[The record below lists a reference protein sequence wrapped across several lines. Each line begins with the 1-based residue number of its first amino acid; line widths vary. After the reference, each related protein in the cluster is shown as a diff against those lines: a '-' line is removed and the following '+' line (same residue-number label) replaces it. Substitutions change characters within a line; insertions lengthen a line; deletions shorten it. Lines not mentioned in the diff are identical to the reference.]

1 MRILKKIAWQKYE
14 DLLQN
19 QLDSPILDHLYS
31 QLVGD
36 QDDDDDE
43 DDDEDRMTPHQS
55 GYRDEGTQ
63 NHFAIPLSER
73 LIENI
78 SLATNFDCW
87 MGHTNFNITEEIL
100 DKLNSTEGVEIL
112 KICSRYRFF
121 VGVGR
126 MFDFTD
132 VRQNIE
138 KTLAIE
144 KGKEI
149 GQENRE
155 VPE

>member
-1 MRILKKIAWQKYE
+1 
-14 DLLQN
+14 
-19 QLDSPILDHLYS
+19 
-31 QLVGD
+31 
-36 QDDDDDE
+36 
-43 DDDEDRMTPHQS
+43 
-55 GYRDEGTQ
+55 
-63 NHFAIPLSER
+63 LSER
-73 LIENI
+73 LMDNI

-121 VGVGR
+121 VGIGR

-138 KTLAIE
+138 KTLVIE

>member
-36 QDDDDDE
+36 QDDE
-43 DDDEDRMTPHQS
+43 DDDDDDDDRMTPHQG
-55 GYRDEGTQ
+55 GYRDEGMQ
-63 NHFAIPLSER
+63 SHFAIPLSER
-73 LIENI
+73 LMDNI

-121 VGVGR
+121 VGIGR

-138 KTLAIE
+138 KTLVIE